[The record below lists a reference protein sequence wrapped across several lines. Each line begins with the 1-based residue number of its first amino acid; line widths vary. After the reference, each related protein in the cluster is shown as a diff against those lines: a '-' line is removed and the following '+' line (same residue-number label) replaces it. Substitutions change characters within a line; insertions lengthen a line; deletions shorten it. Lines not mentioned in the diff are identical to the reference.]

1 MEDGMRSDHLT
12 WRHTCVVLD
21 FEQGFVRSSSS
32 PSPPPSPSPSL
43 SFLFLPHLTFT
54 KVELLCGKTVG
65 STLRKRGL
73 PICQTLIRGTRK
85 KLTLYQLGMID
96 INMRMIKTNMTKI
109 IISWFSNESC
119 ERWHW
124 CVRRCVHKTGVTPMM
139 SIHGKVL
146 NQIKSASAGCSFSKN
161 ALYKNG
167 KVLNQTLSPSVG
179 CSFSKSTLL
188 S

>member
-21 FEQGFVRSSSS
+21 FEQGFAWSSPPPSSSS

-65 STLRKRGL
+65 STLKKRGL
-73 PICQTLIRGTRK
+73 PICQPLIRGTRK

-139 SIHGKVL
+139 SIHGKVKHQY
-146 NQIKSASAGCSFSKN
+146 NQHQQDVHFQKMHFTKMARYWIKH
-161 ALYKNG
+161 YHH
-167 KVLNQTLSPSVG
+167 Q
-179 CSFSKSTLL
+179 
-188 S
+188 